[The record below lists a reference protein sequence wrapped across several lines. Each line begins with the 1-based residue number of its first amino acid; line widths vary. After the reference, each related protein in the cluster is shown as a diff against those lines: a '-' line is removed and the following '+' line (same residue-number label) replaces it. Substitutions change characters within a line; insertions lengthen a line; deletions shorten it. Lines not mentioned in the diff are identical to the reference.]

1 MVWEE
6 IQGFR
11 TPGEY
16 QRFVDYIE
24 AQVLSEAARELPV
37 DPGYGR
43 GEVYGGRWFQD
54 VESREVWR
62 LVPPDPP
69 FTGLWEPVKS
79 GDA

>member
-16 QRFVDYIE
+16 QRFVEYIE
-24 AQVLSEAARELPV
+24 SQT
-37 DPGYGR
+37 R
-43 GEVYGGRWFQD
+43 GGTA
-54 VESREVWR
+54 REVWR
-62 LVPPDPP
+62 LIPPDPP
-69 FTGLWEPVKS
+69 FTGLWEPVRR

>member
-6 IQGFR
+6 IQGFQ

-16 QRFVDYIE
+16 QRFVEYIE
-24 AQVLSEAARELPV
+24 AQARAGTARELPA
-37 DPGYGR
+37 DPAYRR

-54 VESREVWR
+54 VESGEIWR
-62 LVPPDPP
+62 LIPPDPP
-69 FTGLWEPVKS
+69 FTGMWERVRQ

>member
-1 MVWEE
+1 MWEE
-6 IQGFR
+6 IQGSQ

-16 QRFVDYIE
+16 RRFVDCLE
-24 AQVLSEAARELPV
+24 AQARAGIARELPA
-37 DPGYGR
+37 DPDYGR

-54 VESREVWR
+54 IESGEVWR

-69 FTGLWEPVKS
+69 FTGLWERVRL

>member
-6 IQGFR
+6 IQGFQ
-11 TPGEY
+11 TPREY
-16 QRFVDYIE
+16 RRFVDYIE
-24 AQVLSEAARELPV
+24 GQTRAGIARELPA

-54 VESREVWR
+54 IASGEVWR

-69 FTGLWEPVKS
+69 FTGLWERVRL

>member
-6 IQGFR
+6 IQGFQ

-16 QRFVDYIE
+16 QRFVEYITGQT
-24 AQVLSEAARELPV
+24 AAGLARELTV
-37 DPGYGR
+37 DPRYGR

-54 VESREVWR
+54 IESGEIWR

-69 FTGLWEPVKS
+69 FTGQWERVRI